1 MNQFNNL
8 GSMFPGPEN
17 KLARDK
23 MKSILMAQPSWK
35 ITGIVMT
42 NPDGSKCI
50 VDGPAVRWLTQK
62 EAFNLMQ
69 NADVRIDRLR
79 HLKACF
85 ETRLVAEVQE
95 HGGIPELNAHEVTLR
110 EAIASYL
117 EVA

>member
-50 VDGPAVRWLTQK
+50 VDGPAVRWMTK
-62 EAFNLMQ
+62 EEAFNIMQ

-79 HLKACF
+79 ELRAHWENK
-85 ETRLVAEVQE
+85 LVTEVK
-95 HGGIPELNAHEVTLR
+95 HYGGIPSLTADELAFR
-110 EAIASYL
+110 EALASYL